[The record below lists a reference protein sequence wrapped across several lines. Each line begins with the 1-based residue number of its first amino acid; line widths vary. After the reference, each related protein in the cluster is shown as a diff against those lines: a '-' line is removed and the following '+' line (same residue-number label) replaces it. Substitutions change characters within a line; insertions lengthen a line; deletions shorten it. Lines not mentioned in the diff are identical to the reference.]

1 MEIIS
6 SPLTSSSFKKTLDHG
21 SNDSELDD
29 TTVRIS
35 NNLNSEKTA
44 GNDSIILKME
54 ETENNNNNISN
65 VEIEV
70 EEAVAFE
77 KLSLLVPF
85 DFLPSTHQNA
95 AEVSVLTAETRNS
108 QIHQM
113 KVQFLLVRGNYF
125 KNCFFLLHSFFF
137 ICFYHF

>member
-1 MEIIS
+1 M
-6 SPLTSSSFKKTLDHG
+6 TSSSFKKNLDHG
-21 SNDSELDD
+21 SHDSELDD
-29 TTVRIS
+29 TTVKIN
-35 NNLNSEKTA
+35 NNLNSEKIA
-44 GNDSIILKME
+44 GNDSNILKME
-54 ETENNNNNISN
+54 QTENNNNDISN

-85 DFLPSTHQNA
+85 DFLPTAQQNA

-113 KVQFLLVRGNYF
+113 KVQFFLIRGNYNE
-125 KNCFFLLHSFFF
+125 NCFFLLHSVFF
-137 ICFYHF
+137 YT